1 MGGTLCL
8 WRKEV
13 HHAKNTSPYP
23 LEFRRQM
30 VALVRSGRTPSQLA
44 TTVGVVRACQVLG
57 VSRVSLYRHRARV
70 HKPRPDRSRDRR
82 LPTRALKE
90 QERAQIL
97 DVLNSERF
105 QDAAPRQVLAQLL
118 DEGTYLC
125 SWHSMYRILEA
136 HDPVRER
143 RNQLSHPT
151 YKKSELLVQGANLL
165 WS

>member
-1 MGGTLCL
+1 
-8 WRKEV
+8 
-13 HHAKNTSPYP
+13 
-23 LEFRRQM
+23 M

-151 YKKSELLVQGANLL
+151 YKKSELLVQGANQL